1 VFTSSTSERPIPPK
15 WRDIRHNTIN
25 QDKLRKD
32 ITSAPSIT
40 GIPTEIWQN
49 ANQDLKQSMVTIFN
63 QAFHK
68 GLIPEQWK
76 SSAIILLEKDPKF
89 KTDPSKYRPI
99 ALLDTMYKIYTA
111 TTSFRQSRLEPAK
124 EEALKNSS
132 LPLLL

>member
-1 VFTSSTSERPIPPK
+1 
-15 WRDIRHNTIN
+15 
-25 QDKLRKD
+25 
-32 ITSAPSIT
+32 
-40 GIPTEIWQN
+40 
-49 ANQDLKQSMVTIFN
+49 MVTIFN